1 MKPGDVLLIGL
12 ALLAVLFFIGGV
24 IDVFSDSQEATR
36 RRRRRRHTAALA
48 DSPEDSAAAAAP
60 TLLTPVGEPTAVP
73 ASRAV
78 LPPMAP
84 EVSWP
89 AVRPIAVPLARP
101 QAVAGLLERDASG
114 RASGPV
120 GVEQVPADEVEHG
133 KMVVHYGNGR
143 VIKGYSYDF
152 YPNKPLFHLLPPVP
166 SFSFTDEAVEVRIK
180 DLKAVFFVRDFA
192 GDPSYNERKWF
203 AEGERPPGRK
213 VEVAFPDGEVLV
225 GSTMGY
231 DRRRPGFFL
240 IPADPKSNN
249 LKVFV
254 VSRAV
259 TRVHLR

>member
-36 RRRRRRHTAALA
+36 RRRRRRHAAALA

-60 TLLTPVGEPTAVP
+60 EFLAPAGEPTSP
-73 ASRAV
+73 QESRAIV
-78 LPPMAP
+78 PPVVA

-89 AVRPIAVPLARP
+89 AVRPIAVAPARP
-101 QAVAGLLERDASG
+101 QAVTGLLERDASG
-114 RASGPV
+114 QASGPID
-120 GVEQVPADEVEHG
+120 VEQFLPDQLEHG
-133 KMVVHYGNGR
+133 KMVVHYANGR
-143 VIKGYSYDF
+143 VIKGHSYDF
-152 YPNKPLFHLLPPVP
+152 HPNKPLFHLLPPVASS
-166 SFSFTDEAVEVRIK
+166 SFADEAVEVRIK
-180 DLKAVFFVRDFA
+180 ELKAVFFVRDFA
-192 GDPSYNERKWF
+192 GDPSNNERKRF
-203 AEGERPPGRK
+203 PEGERPPGRK
-213 VEVAFPDGEVLV
+213 VEVTFPDGRVLV
-225 GSTMGY
+225 GSTVGY

-259 TRVHLR
+259 TRIRFL